1 MATTAGPHHSARN
14 RIANSPV
21 YRFQRSETPVMS
33 RLTWVDG
40 VGRAVICA
48 GDDDYDIEVRQV
60 RDEGYQLRGYRGAI
74 TSGRT
79 YPDAEVAERAVLRAI
94 ERLRGDG

>member
-1 MATTAGPHHSARN
+1 MYHW
-14 RIANSPV
+14 
-21 YRFQRSETPVMS
+21 QRSETPVMS
-33 RLTWVDG
+33 RLTWIDG
-40 VGRAVICA
+40 TGRAVVCA
-48 GDDDYDIEVRQV
+48 GDDDYDLTVIPVRGEAYELV
-60 RDEGYQLRGYRGAI
+60 GYQVTI